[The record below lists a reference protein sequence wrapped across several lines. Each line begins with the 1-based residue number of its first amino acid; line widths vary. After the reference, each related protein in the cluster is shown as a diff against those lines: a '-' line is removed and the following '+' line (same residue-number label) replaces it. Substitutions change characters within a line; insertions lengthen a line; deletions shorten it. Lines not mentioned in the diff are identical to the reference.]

1 MKLVDTNVF
10 IYALGRPH
18 EYKSSCLELL
28 RQFEEGQQD
37 ATVDAEL
44 LQEILFIFW
53 RRGHLAEG
61 SALVDRVHAAFAQ
74 PLPVT
79 GDDVRAARDII
90 LNHPSLAPRDTIHAA
105 IVISHGLEG
114 IISADQGFDLI
125 PGFRRFDPIAMV
137 QQR

>member
-1 MKLVDTNVF
+1 LKLVDTNVF

-28 RQFEEGQQD
+28 RQFEEGQHD
-37 ATVDAEL
+37 ANVDAEL

-61 SALVDRVHAAFAQ
+61 SALVDRVHAAFSQ

-79 GDDVRAARDII
+79 SDDVRFARDI
-90 LNHPSLAPRDTIHAA
+90 LMNQPALAPRDTIHAA
-105 IVISHGLEG
+105 IVLAHGLEG
-114 IISADQGFDLI
+114 IISADRGFDSI
-125 PGFRRFDPIAMV
+125 PGLRRFDPIALV
-137 QQR
+137 QQT